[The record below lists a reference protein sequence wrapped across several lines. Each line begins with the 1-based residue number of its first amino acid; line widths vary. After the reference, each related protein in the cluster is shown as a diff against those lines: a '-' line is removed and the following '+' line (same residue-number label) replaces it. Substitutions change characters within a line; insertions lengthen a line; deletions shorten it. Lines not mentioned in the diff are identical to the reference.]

1 MQRTQ
6 RGHPTFFY
14 QSQDEFIAKES
25 LFVHLDQSQMRAKS
39 DWKLILKATVKGV
52 KVDCDAS
59 IYDKIL
65 SFYIIKKA
73 SKSDFL
79 NGGPKILQNRL
90 KN

>member
-1 MQRTQ
+1 
-6 RGHPTFFY
+6 
-14 QSQDEFIAKES
+14 
-25 LFVHLDQSQMRAKS
+25 MRAKS
-39 DWKLILKATVKGV
+39 DWKLILKATV

-73 SKSDFL
+73 SKYFL
-79 NGGPKILQNRL
+79 NGGPKILKNRL